1 MFWNVLTH
9 IQKGYGAM
17 KQPTDSSGRPCCP
30 MGWLGATVTAVAL
43 LAVLV
48 SAILLLNGPVFA
60 AAPGQGDDLAA
71 GSFSIVEPPLRAT
84 GPALPVQTADRVQ
97 HGEVTPE
104 VLLANWNYTGGPPHR
119 PKPSPGH

>member
-1 MFWNVLTH
+1 
-9 IQKGYGAM
+9 
-17 KQPTDSSGRPCCP
+17 

-48 SAILLLNGPVFA
+48 SAILLLSGPVFA
-60 AAPGQGDDLAA
+60 VAPGHGDDLAA
-71 GSFSIVEPPLRAT
+71 GPFSIVEPPLPTT
-84 GPALPVQTADRVQ
+84 GPALSAQIGDRVQ

-104 VLLANWNYTGGPPHR
+104 VLLANWNYTGDPPHR